1 MRYKSCSIQS
11 LFDCLLLQ
19 WRRQN
24 SYTIKSL
31 LYWYNLHVSLLFQNH
46 HKLLWNT
53 YFRAGWTIE
62 TVEWIIPYFG
72 VCMKRKYPKT
82 LQFCLLYSKVYFHLF
97 LTFSICSLI
106 FFLLRWFCATEI
118 INRAVSW
125 TLSFLWALFVQNC
138 TCMNSAIVFN
148 LTTFT
153 GVCSLQT
160 WPPETNY
167 NVNGKCFSWIH
178 CKFELGLQ
186 WY

>member
-1 MRYKSCSIQS
+1 MQYKSCSIQS

-31 LYWYNLHVSLLFQNH
+31 LYWYNWHVSLLFQNH

-53 YFRAGWTIE
+53 YFRAGWMIE

-82 LQFCLLYSKVYFHLF
+82 LQFCLLYSKVYFPLF

-106 FFLLRWFCATEI
+106 FFCWGDFVPQKLSIGLYPEHFPSYEHYLYKIVLVWTVPLFSTWLHLQGCA
-118 INRAVSW
+118 
-125 TLSFLWALFVQNC
+125 L
-138 TCMNSAIVFN
+138 
-148 LTTFT
+148 
-153 GVCSLQT
+153 
-160 WPPETNY
+160 
-167 NVNGKCFSWIH
+167 
-178 CKFELGLQ
+178 CKLGLLKPTTM
-186 WY
+186 